1 MTPDGVFMLRLPCR
15 GYVPA
20 ASFIYVA
27 LGATSVL
34 MIGWRAAL
42 AAVTPEVGM
51 GQNSWFKQDALLHE

>member
-1 MTPDGVFMLRLPCR
+1 MLLLLLFR
-15 GYVPA
+15 GYMPA

-42 AAVTPEVGM
+42 AAVTPEVRACG
-51 GQNSWFKQDALLHE
+51 GLQGF

>member
-1 MTPDGVFMLRLPCR
+1 
-15 GYVPA
+15 VPA

-42 AAVTPEVGM
+42 AAVTPEVSAVAKPVLSM
-51 GQNSWFKQDALLHE
+51 TK